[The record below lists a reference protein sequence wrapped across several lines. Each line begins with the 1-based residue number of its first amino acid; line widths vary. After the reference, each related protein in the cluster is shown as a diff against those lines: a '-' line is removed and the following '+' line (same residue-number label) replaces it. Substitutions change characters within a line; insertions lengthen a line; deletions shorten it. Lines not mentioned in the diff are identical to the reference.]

1 MRQDSTR
8 GHHILAYNEHDWVHS
23 LICLFACLF
32 INSTASTN
40 INGMHASIYPEDC
53 LCVCTSFVCCICVCV
68 WVCVFSESST
78 VEWNATKWI
87 LKKQQPAVHYK
98 IILEWLCVAELGIGN
113 RELCL
118 YWIKISVC
126 QYVCKYVCAF
136 VSASV
141 YIWIDIFRVCVYMCV
156 NVCVL

>member
-1 MRQDSTR
+1 MQVFIQKIVCACA
-8 GHHILAYNEHDWVHS
+8 HH
-23 LICLFACLF
+23 LFAVF
-32 INSTASTN
+32 VS
-40 INGMHASIYPEDC
+40 
-53 LCVCTSFVCCICVCV
+53 VCE
-68 WVCVFSESST
+68 CVFSESST

-126 QYVCKYVCAF
+126 QYVYKYVCAF